1 MKILPNGK
9 NVLQSLSNPWLIT
22 KDKFTELLRL
32 AAEPSETINKINAF
46 MQSKPQQNKMD
57 GLQIVDNIA
66 VIGAVGVLTRYD
78 SCASEMMGGTSYDTL
93 SAALELAIN
102 EPSIQGIILD
112 VNSPGGEVDGLS
124 ELADNVNAASKI
136 KPIVSY
142 VSGTGASAAY
152 WLAASTG
159 KIVANKT
166 ALLGSIGT
174 VATYTDYSKQN
185 EMEGVKE
192 IEFVSSV
199 SPNKRPDLNTPE
211 GKAEIQKNIDALGKI
226 FVDTISQYRKTSA
239 DVVEN
244 EFGKGGVL
252 IANDALSVGMI
263 DKVGNFEDAVTMLE
277 KQIAKTNSPEKKL
290 NTIITQGLEENMEL
304 SAEEKQKLI
313 TEAAAN
319 ERKRI
324 TAIDALR
331 IHGEEDLISAA
342 ILDESMTAEKVSLQ
356 ILERKNLKQKAALS
370 DRELDAKEIPAV
382 KNATSEDHSNEFDS
396 MVEQMAA
403 IANKNPR
410 RI

>member
-46 MQSKPQQNKMD
+46 MKSKPQQNKMD

-66 VIGAVGVLTRYD
+66 VIGVVGVLTRYD

-102 EPSIQGIILD
+102 EPAIQGIILD

-166 ALLGSIGT
+166 ALVGSIGT

-239 DVVEN
+239 EIVES

-263 DKVGNFEDAVTMLE
+263 DKVGNFEDAVAMLE

-290 NTIITQGLEENMEL
+290 NTIITQGLDEMEL

-342 ILDESMTAEKVSLQ
+342 ILDESMTAEKVSMQ
-356 ILERKNLKQKAALS
+356 ILERKTLKQKAAL
-370 DRELDAKEIPAV
+370 DAREIDAKEIPAV